1 MRVVLQ
7 RVRSARVLV
16 DGEVKGEI
24 GPGVVLFLGVT
35 QGDTEADIKSLADK
49 CIKLRIFEDEQGKM
63 NLSCEQVDGAFL
75 IVSQFTLYGDVSR
88 GRRPSFT
95 DAAEPAVAESL
106 YESFVKYVRGARI
119 TVATGSFGQKMLV
132 QIENDGPVT
141 FVIDSKQ

>member
-1 MRVVLQ
+1 
-7 RVRSARVLV
+7 
-16 DGEVKGEI
+16 
-24 GPGVVLFLGVT
+24 
-35 QGDTEADIKSLADK
+35 
-49 CIKLRIFEDEQGKM
+49 LRIFEDEQGKM
-63 NLSCEQVDGAFL
+63 NLSCKQVGGAFL

-95 DAAEPAVAESL
+95 AAAEPAVAELL